1 MYKVLSHR
9 HRLHCLI
16 ASLNHIIVNHIYPI
30 KTKVSKEQREQLMK
44 QRAVLIWFTGLSGSG
59 KSTLAVQLE
68 AQLSDLGYKTYLLD
82 GDNIRAGLN
91 KDLSFT
97 DEGRVENIRRI
108 GEVAKLL
115 LDAGVVVLS
124 AFISPFEADRQQ
136 VKEIV
141 GSKNYV
147 EVFVD
152 APLELC
158 EQRDVKGLYKKA
170 RAGEVKNFT
179 GIDSPYEAPVNAD
192 VVLNTGELSVE
203 ESIERLMS
211 FVVPR
216 IQFQPKRQAGTE
228 TQKNS
233 ERR

>member
-1 MYKVLSHR
+1 MYRVLSHL

-16 ASLNHIIVNHIYPI
+16 VSLQPSIVNHIYPI
-30 KTKVSKEQREQLMK
+30 KTKVSKEQREQLLN

-68 AQLSDLGYKTYLLD
+68 AQLSDLGFKTYLLD

-124 AFISPFEADRQQ
+124 AFISPFKADRQQ

-141 GSKNYV
+141 GAHNYV

-179 GIDSPYEAPVNAD
+179 GIDSPYEAPANAD

-203 ESIERLMS
+203 ESIAELMN
-211 FVVPR
+211 FVL
-216 IQFQPKRQAGTE
+216 PKIKFTTKTLRHKESQ
-228 TQKNS
+228 S
-233 ERR
+233 D